1 MDKVSKHSGVS
12 KDNMGASML
21 ADCREQ
27 YNSALENLKRASD
40 AIPSRDLGTVTIML
54 SAVMADV
61 STCESGF
68 EDLKSSSFKADSD
81 GLVGIMASNCL
92 AIAHLVPH

>member
-1 MDKVSKHSGVS
+1 MH
-12 KDNMGASML
+12 ASL
-21 ADCREQ
+21 FADCREQ
-27 YNSALENLKRASD
+27 YSNALENLQRASD

-54 SAVMADV
+54 SAVVADV

-68 EDLKSSSFKADSD
+68 EDLKSSSFKVDSD

-92 AIAHLVPH
+92 AIAHLIPH